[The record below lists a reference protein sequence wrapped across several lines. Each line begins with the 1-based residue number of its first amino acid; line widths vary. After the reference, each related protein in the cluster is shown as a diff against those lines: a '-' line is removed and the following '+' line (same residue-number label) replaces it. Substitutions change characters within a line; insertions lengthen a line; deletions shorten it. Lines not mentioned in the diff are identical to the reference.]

1 VQVEVSSRYSEA
13 VRLASE
19 QFENAKSH
27 LSVLASGTTQPAYQT
42 LLSGFEKAYSDSV
55 AAASAQVQGALQ
67 YTESVK
73 SYAAG
78 PTQGYFESVSS
89 IASSRLSE
97 GISQASAQFAA
108 QPTDSALDGAR
119 RQYYEAI
126 GLAHGRYSEFVDAAS
141 SAVYGPQ
148 QGTVESLASVASAS
162 AASIAS
168 GVSGSALSLASD
180 AQGVAESLASQVS
193 SGVIGSETPWSES
206 VASQASENWEALIAK
221 ASNQVY
227 GQPTPWV
234 ASVYSQAGA
243 YGAQATA
250 AAAQQYSDVQA
261 LISELVIGK
270 EPDFTESVMSR
281 FASAYYTGIPAVVA
295 SAESYANEQYESAS
309 SLAGEGFE
317 AATDYAADAYASASS
332 VVSSV
337 FTPPAAVETILSQAS
352 EQIDSALESASIAVY
367 GTPKGAAE
375 QASESVAS
383 AYSSIQAQVSEY
395 VYGTQQ
401 AQDSFTAA
409 AVSAQAAISE
419 AIFGTP
425 TATGYAASV
434 TSGAGDMYG
443 SVASGASEAYSSAA
457 SVASE
462 NADYAY
468 SKVSSAIYGPEQGA
482 MESAS
487 LRIAAAVE
495 AANSRI
501 SEMYAS
507 ASKNAGDAASTVE
520 SVVSEATQRVKDE
533 L

>member
-97 GISQASAQFAA
+97 GLSQASAQFAA

-126 GLAHGRYSEFVDAAS
+126 GLAHGRYSEFVGAAS

-180 AQGVAESLASQVS
+180 AQEVAESLASQVS

-295 SAESYANEQYESAS
+295 S
-309 SLAGEGFE
+309 SLAGESFE

-434 TSGAGDMYG
+434 TSGAGDVYE
-443 SVASGASEAYSSAA
+443 SVASGASEVYSSAA